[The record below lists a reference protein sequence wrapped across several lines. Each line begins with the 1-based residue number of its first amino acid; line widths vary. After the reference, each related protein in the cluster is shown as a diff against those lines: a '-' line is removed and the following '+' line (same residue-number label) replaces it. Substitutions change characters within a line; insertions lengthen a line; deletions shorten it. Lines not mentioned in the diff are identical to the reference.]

1 MTTKTLRFTL
11 LALTATVVFSSCKGK
26 SDTPSPNPDVPNVKH
41 AERKD
46 IIGKLEQITIYR
58 YNEKGQV
65 ISSSS
70 ATYDRQ
76 LRPLTDIY
84 STLKNGKFVPSFDD
98 YYTYDSEGH
107 LILHKYSEV
116 GFPGEEK
123 RYTYHEGLLVKYEE
137 YSESSGRNRKTVLYT
152 NDKGKRVSSFTIE
165 YIGGASE
172 KTETYSLFTYKEGK
186 EIETIYSD
194 KARTKIVGT
203 VETIYDDLGRI
214 IQQEAQGT
222 DLFRYGGSHKYHEYA
237 EAKYGIFGEI
247 LLELTKSYDEKGAVT
262 GSQLN
267 QTTYT
272 RYNAQGLP
280 VEGIESNGEEQKKFT
295 VEYKFFK

>member
-1 MTTKTLRFTL
+1 MITKTLRFTL

-26 SDTPSPNPDVPNVKH
+26 NDTPTPTSNIKH

-46 IIGKLEQITIYR
+46 IIGKVEQITYYR
-58 YNEKGQV
+58 YDENGQV
-65 ISSSS
+65 ISSEVV
-70 ATYDRQ
+70 TFDRQ
-76 LRPLTDIY
+76 LRFLTTVQ
-84 STLKNGKFVPSFDD
+84 SKFKNGKFVPSFDD

-137 YSESSGRNRKTVLYT
+137 YSESSGHNRKTVLYT
-152 NDKGKRVSSFTIE
+152 NDRGKRVSSSTIE

-203 VETIYDDLGRI
+203 VATIYDDLGRI
-214 IQQEAQGT
+214 IQQEARGI

-237 EAKYGIFGEI
+237 EAKYGVFGEI

-280 VEGIESNGEEQKKFT
+280 IEGIESGREEQNKFT
-295 VEYKFFK
+295 IEYKFFK